1 MKRLSRAWEL
11 KRERGRA
18 LLSRRARLWLLAGV
32 SLAAIISVYALP
44 PIPQDPAYHR
54 FVDQRALLGIPN
66 FLDVISNAAF
76 FLVGIAGLFFLWQ
89 QSKSG
94 SGSAFIERV
103 ERWPYVLLFLGV
115 LLTCFGSAYYH
126 LAPDNE
132 RLLWDRLPMTLSFMS
147 FFAAIIAERISVKA
161 GLRLLLPLILL
172 GAGSVIYWHW
182 SEVRGRGDLRPY
194 VAVQFF
200 PLLATPLIVLL
211 FPPRYT
217 KGVDIAVALGLY
229 VLAKILEGFDREI
242 FALGRIVSGH
252 TLKHLAA
259 AMAAYWFLRMLRLRL
274 PAYGR

>member
-1 MKRLSRAWEL
+1 MKHLGQAWEL
-11 KRERGRA
+11 KRSRA
-18 LLSRRARLWLLAGV
+18 LLSRRARLWLLAGI

-54 FVDQRALLGIPN
+54 FIDQRALFGIPN
-66 FLDVISNAAF
+66 FLDVISNAPF
-76 FLVGIAGLFFLWQ
+76 LLVGIAGLFFLWQ
-89 QSKSG
+89 QSN

-132 RLLWDRLPMTLSFMS
+132 RLVWDRLPMTLSFMS
-147 FFAAIIAERISVKA
+147 FFAAIIVERISIKA
-161 GLRLLLPLILL
+161 GLQLLLPLILL

-182 SEVRGRGDLRPY
+182 SEVRGMGDLRPY

-200 PLLATPLIVLL
+200 PLLATPLIALL
-211 FPPRYT
+211 FPPRYSR
-217 KGVDIAVALGLY
+217 GGDLVVVIGLY
-229 VLAKILEGFDREI
+229 VLAKILEGFDEEI

-259 AMAAYWFLRMLRLRL
+259 GIAAYWLLRMLRLRQ